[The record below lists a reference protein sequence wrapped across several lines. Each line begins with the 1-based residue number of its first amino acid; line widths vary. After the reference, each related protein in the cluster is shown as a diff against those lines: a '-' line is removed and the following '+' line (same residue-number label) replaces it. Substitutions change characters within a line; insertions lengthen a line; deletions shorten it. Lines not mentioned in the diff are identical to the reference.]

1 MFVMSQM
8 SLDIEVL
15 RSFVTGVELGSFAQ
29 AAERLN
35 RSASAVS
42 AQLKKLEEQAGQP
55 LLYKTGRHLALT
67 PAGEVLLGYARRLLD
82 LNDEAVHAM
91 RGDTLEGQVRFGM
104 PEDFG
109 ETLLPAI
116 LARFAQIYP
125 KVHVEIKVSR
135 SQQLLDFLGEG
146 KLDVALAWDNGQTWP
161 HGQIVSMLPLCWI
174 DSDASS
180 NRWSTDGPIPL
191 ATLEAPCL
199 MREQACMALD
209 HAGMGWRQAFTSSSL
224 GGIWAAVTAGL
235 GVTVRTPV
243 DIPRHLTIRRDLPPL
258 PDIQLMLYQASAKP
272 HDSTQRLMGIVG
284 DTIRQH
290 LERHGIA
297 KYVG

>member
-1 MFVMSQM
+1 MSQI

-15 RSFVTGVELGSFAQ
+15 RSFATGVELGSFAQ

-55 LLYKTGRHLALT
+55 LLYKTGRNLALT

-91 RGDTLEGQVRFGM
+91 RGDRLEGQVRFGM

-116 LARFAQIYP
+116 LARFAQTYP

-135 SQQLLDFLGEG
+135 SQQLLNSLGEG
-146 KLDVALAWDNGQTWP
+146 KLDVALAWDNGQTWL
-161 HGQIVSMLPLCWI
+161 HGQMVGTLPLCWI
-174 DSDASS
+174 DSDASP
-180 NRWSTDGPIPL
+180 NRWSGGSPVPL
-191 ATLEAPCL
+191 ATLESPCL

-209 HAGMGWRQAFTSSSL
+209 HAGLAWRQAFTSSSL

-235 GVTVRTPV
+235 GVTIRTPV
-243 DIPRHLTIRRDLPPL
+243 DIPRHLTVRHDLPPL
-258 PDIQLMLYQASAKP
+258 PEIQLMLYQATAKP
-272 HDSTQRLMGIVG
+272 HDSTQRLMDIVG
-284 DTIRQH
+284 HTIRQH
-290 LERHGIA
+290 LRRYGVG
-297 KYVG
+297 KYAG